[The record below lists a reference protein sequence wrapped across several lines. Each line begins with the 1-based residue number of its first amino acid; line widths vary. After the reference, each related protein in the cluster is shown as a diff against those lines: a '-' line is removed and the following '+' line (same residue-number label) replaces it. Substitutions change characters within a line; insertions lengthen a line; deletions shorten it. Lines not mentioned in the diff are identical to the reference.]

1 MDGARVS
8 ALAIYRL
15 QERAGITQKEKPG
28 RLQKPRKV
36 HLSPSKDDKKKQQK
50 QKGNKKVSPTKGCSQ
65 VGLEVPEPLSKKE
78 NGLKLE
84 GEPEAAA
91 SLSSPL
97 APDIEKWSGSP
108 KKQKTQN
115 ETAEPERV
123 LLPTARAGEERE
135 VLPPASAAVEK
146 RSGVSRNQK
155 TKRQTAE
162 PERALPRTPMVAMGE
177 ERETGLS
184 PSVIEKLSGVPN
196 NQKARKK
203 RALLSTAR
211 GGEESKVE
219 QSPGAIGKPSEG
231 PRRKKAKRQEAEP
244 ERVLPPTARGGEERV
259 VEQSLGTTEKP
270 SEGQRKKK
278 AKRQAA
284 EPERVLPPTAR
295 GGEERV
301 VEQSPEVI
309 EKPSEGPRKKKAK
322 RQAAELECVLPPT
335 AEEDREVGPFP
346 GAAKKQKSERQAAGP
361 GRAPTPIPTVAV
373 EKPSRSQKCKK
384 VPGDKADK
392 VGEKRKVAEGGVKG
406 ELVEGQNSCGA
417 GSGAPSLQQVLQELG
432 QIPHSKRRAARL
444 FEWLIAPLP
453 VDHFFSWMWE
463 KDAVLV
469 RRGNP
474 DYYRGLFST
483 AELDA
488 VLRGEDVQFGLH
500 LDAARYRNGQRETL
514 NPPGRALPA
523 TAWALYRDG
532 CSLRLLCPQAF
543 SAVVWQ
549 VLSVLQEHFGSMV
562 GANAYLTPPGS
573 QGFAPH
579 YDDIEAFVLQLEGRK
594 LWRVYKPREQTEELP
609 QFSSPNFGPQ
619 GLGKPVLQE
628 VLEPGDLL
636 YFPRGFIHQAECEP
650 GVHSL
655 HLTVST
661 FQRNSWG
668 DLLEP
673 LLPAALQAAMEE
685 DVEFR
690 RGLPRD
696 YLDYMGVQHSESGD
710 PRRGPFLEKVQR
722 LLARLAQYAPVDAVA
737 DQRAKGF
744 LHDCL
749 PPVLSEK
756 ERALSVHGLPA
767 RWEAGE
773 AWDVGAK
780 ITTETQVRLLRHG
793 LTRLVSE
800 DDSVLLYYTVENS
813 RVYHQGEPKYLE
825 IDSQYT
831 DGMEYLFSS
840 YPGFVQVGDLPCDS
854 RKDQISL
861 VTMLFEKG
869 LLITKKPLTP

>member
-1 MDGARVS
+1 MDGTRVS
-8 ALAIYRL
+8 ALAVYRL
-15 QERAGITQKEKPG
+15 QERAGIIQKEKPR
-28 RLQKPRKV
+28 RLQKPRKG
-36 HLSPSKDDKKKQQK
+36 HLLSLSKPIKKKQK
-50 QKGNKKVSPTKGCSQ
+50 AKKKVSPVKGCSQ
-65 VGLEVPEPLSKKE
+65 VGLEVPEPLSKKD
-78 NGLKLE
+78 NDLKLE
-84 GEPEAAA
+84 GEPEGGAPQ
-91 SLSSPL
+91 SSPP
-97 APDIEKWSGSP
+97 AAEVETRSRGPGE
-108 KKQKTQN
+108 QKAQN
-115 ETAEPERV
+115 ETPEPERV
-123 LLPTARAGEERE
+123 LPLTARAGEQRE
-135 VLPPASAAVEK
+135 VQPPPAPAAVEK
-146 RSGVSRNQK
+146 RSGASGNQK
-155 TKRQTAE
+155 SKRQTAE
-162 PERALPRTPMVAMGE
+162 PEGAQPRTPTAAVGE
-177 ERETGLS
+177 EREAGLS
-184 PSVIEKLSGVPN
+184 PVVEQQSGVPRK
-196 NQKARKK
+196 QKVKKK
-203 RALLSTAR
+203 RALPSTAP
-211 GGEESKVE
+211 GGEEGKAEQFSGAVE
-219 QSPGAIGKPSEG
+219 KLSEG
-231 PRRKKAKRQEAEP
+231 PRKKKVKTEPAEP
-244 ERVLPPTARGGEERV
+244 ERALPPPGGGE
-259 VEQSLGTTEKP
+259 
-270 SEGQRKKK
+270 
-278 AKRQAA
+278 
-284 EPERVLPPTAR
+284 
-295 GGEERV
+295 EERV
-301 VEQSPEVI
+301 VEQSPGAV
-309 EKPSEGPRKKKAK
+309 EKPSEGPRKKKGK
-322 RQAAELECVLPPT
+322 RQAAESERAGEQSPGAVEKLSQVPRKKKVKKQGAEPDRVLSPT
-335 AEEDREVGPFP
+335 ARVSEGREVEPSH
-346 GAAKKQKSERQAAGP
+346 GAAKKQNIKRRAAEP
-361 GRAPTPIPTVAV
+361 ASAPSPTPTPTVAV
-373 EKPSRSQKCKK
+373 EKSSTGQKFKK
-384 VPGDKADK
+384 VKREKAEPK
-392 VGEKRKVAEGGVKG
+392 RNVAGEKRKAEEGAKV
-406 ELVEGQNSCGA
+406 ELVEGHNSCGA

-444 FEWLIAPLP
+444 LEWLIAPLP

-463 KDAVLV
+463 KEAVLV
-469 RRGNP
+469 RRANP

-488 VLRGEDVQFGLH
+488 VLRAEDVQFGLH

-523 TAWALYRDG
+523 TAWSLYRDG

-594 LWRVYKPREQTEELP
+594 LWRVYKPREQAEELP

-636 YFPRGFIHQAECEP
+636 YFPRGFIHQAVCEP

-655 HLTVST
+655 HLTLST

-756 ERALSVHGLPA
+756 ERSLSVHGLPA

-780 ITTETQVRLLRHG
+780 ITAETQVRLLRHG

-831 DGMEYLFSS
+831 DGIEYLFSS
-840 YPGFVQVGDLPCDS
+840 YPGFVQVGDLPCDN
-854 RKDQISL
+854 RQDQISL

>member
-1 MDGARVS
+1 MALTPGCAKRTTALKDCHLRLRGEDRPSQRTPRLGRPRALRGRRAGPTAGPLRISGLLSRDLGRKPSRKRRSPGSYVFPLNQSPNMDGTRVS
-8 ALAIYRL
+8 ALAVYRS
-15 QERAGITQKEKPG
+15 QERAGTIQKEKAR
-28 RLQKPRKV
+28 RLREPKEG
-36 HLSPSKDDKKKQQK
+36 HLLSLSRDVKKKQ
-50 QKGNKKVSPTKGCSQ
+50 KGKKKVSPLNGCAPG
-65 VGLEVPEPLSKKE
+65 GLELPEPPSKKDPA
-78 NGLKLE
+78 LTLE
-84 GEPEAAA
+84 GEPEGGAPQ
-91 SLSSPL
+91 SGRSPGPR
-97 APDIEKWSGSP
+97 ARKA
-108 KKQKTQN
+108 QH
-115 ETAEPERV
+115 ETAGAPRA
-123 LLPTARAGEERE
+123 LPPTARAGEEGE
-135 VLPPASAAVEK
+135 LEPPPANAAAEK
-146 RSGVSRNQK
+146 RSGAPRSP
-155 TKRQTAE
+155 TPKRQTAKPQRAGPRTPTAAGGEEREAGPSPSVVENPSGAPRKQKVKKSAAPGGEERKGGPGPAAVEERSEGPRKQKVRKRAAE
-162 PERALPRTPMVAMGE
+162 PERAPPPTARVE
-177 ERETGLS
+177 EPGVVEPCPGAAAESVSAPSPTGTAVVRELGR
-184 PSVIEKLSGVPN
+184 G
-196 NQKARKK
+196 QKRKK
-203 RALLSTAR
+203 VKR
-211 GGEESKVE
+211 
-219 QSPGAIGKPSEG
+219 KP
-231 PRRKKAKRQEAEP
+231 AEP
-244 ERVLPPTARGGEERV
+244 ERIA
-259 VEQSLGTTEKP
+259 
-270 SEGQRKKK
+270 
-278 AKRQAA
+278 
-284 EPERVLPPTAR
+284 
-295 GGEERV
+295 
-301 VEQSPEVI
+301 
-309 EKPSEGPRKKKAK
+309 
-322 RQAAELECVLPPT
+322 
-335 AEEDREVGPFP
+335 
-346 GAAKKQKSERQAAGP
+346 
-361 GRAPTPIPTVAV
+361 
-373 EKPSRSQKCKK
+373 
-384 VPGDKADK
+384 
-392 VGEKRKVAEGGVKG
+392 VGEKRKRAEAAQG
-406 ELVEGQNSCGA
+406 ELVEGRQSCGA
-417 GSGAPSLQQVLQELG
+417 GSGAPSLRQVLQELG

-463 KDAVLV
+463 KEAVLV

-488 VLRGEDVQFGLH
+488 VLRGEDVHFGLH
-500 LDAARYRNGQRETL
+500 LDAARYRSGRRETL

-594 LWRVYKPREQTEELP
+594 LWRVYKPREPAEELP

-655 HLTVST
+655 HLTLST

-673 LLPAALQAAMEE
+673 LLPAALQVAMEE

-690 RGLPRD
+690 QGLPRD

-722 LLARLAQYAPVDAVA
+722 LLARLARYAPVDAVA

-780 ITTETQVRLLRHG
+780 ITPETQVRLLRHG

-800 DDSVLLYYTVENS
+800 DDRVLLYYTVENS

-825 IDSQYT
+825 IDSQHA
-831 DGMEYLFSS
+831 DGIEFLFSS
-840 YPGFVQVGDLPCDS
+840 YPGFVQVGDLPGDN
-854 RKDQISL
+854 KQDQISL

>member
-1 MDGARVS
+1 RKRKRVK
-8 ALAIYRL
+8 R
-15 QERAGITQKEKPG
+15 GK
-28 RLQKPRKV
+28 RKGM
-36 HLSPSKDDKKKQQK
+36 
-50 QKGNKKVSPTKGCSQ
+50 KG
-65 VGLEVPEPLSKKE
+65 
-78 NGLKLE
+78 
-84 GEPEAAA
+84 
-91 SLSSPL
+91 
-97 APDIEKWSGSP
+97 
-108 KKQKTQN
+108 
-115 ETAEPERV
+115 
-123 LLPTARAGEERE
+123 
-135 VLPPASAAVEK
+135 
-146 RSGVSRNQK
+146 
-155 TKRQTAE
+155 
-162 PERALPRTPMVAMGE
+162 
-177 ERETGLS
+177 
-184 PSVIEKLSGVPN
+184 
-196 NQKARKK
+196 
-203 RALLSTAR
+203 
-211 GGEESKVE
+211 
-219 QSPGAIGKPSEG
+219 
-231 PRRKKAKRQEAEP
+231 RRKKKEKEKEGKKGKRKEEK
-244 ERVLPPTARGGEERV
+244 EKKKRRKRRKRKRLSGG
-259 VEQSLGTTEKP
+259 QK
-270 SEGQRKKK
+270 RKKG
-278 AKRQAA
+278 KR
-284 EPERVLPPTAR
+284 
-295 GGEERV
+295 
-301 VEQSPEVI
+301 
-309 EKPSEGPRKKKAK
+309 
-322 RQAAELECVLPPT
+322 
-335 AEEDREVGPFP
+335 D
-346 GAAKKQKSERQAAGP
+346 QAAGEQ
-361 GRAPTPIPTVAV
+361 
-373 EKPSRSQKCKK
+373 EK
-384 VPGDKADK
+384 
-392 VGEKRKVAEGGVKG
+392 AEGGAKG
-406 ELVEGQNSCGA
+406 ELVEGHGGCGA
-417 GSGAPSLQQVLQELG
+417 GSGAPSLQQVLRELG

-444 FEWLIAPLP
+444 FEWLISPLP
-453 VDHFFSWMWE
+453 ADHFFSWMWE

-500 LDAARYRNGQRETL
+500 LDAARYRNGRRETL

-523 TAWALYRDG
+523 TAWSLYRDG

-562 GANAYLTPPGS
+562 GANAYLTPPDS

-579 YDDIEAFVLQLEGRK
+579 YDDIEAFVLQLEGKK
-594 LWRVYKPREQTEELP
+594 LWRVYKPREPAEELP

-650 GVHSL
+650 GAHSL
-655 HLTVST
+655 HLTLST

-673 LLPAALQAAMEE
+673 LLPAALQAAVEE

-722 LLARLAQYAPVDAVA
+722 LLARLGQYAPVDAVA

-767 RWEAGE
+767 RWEAGQ

-780 ITTETQVRLLRHG
+780 ITFATQVRLLRHG

-813 RVYHQGEPKYLE
+813 RVYHQGEPKSLE

-831 DGMEYLFSS
+831 DAIEYLFSS
-840 YPGFVQVGDLPCDS
+840 YPGFVQVGDLPCDN
-854 RKDQISL
+854 RKDQLAL

>member
-1 MDGARVS
+1 MDGTRVS
-8 ALAIYRL
+8 ALAVHRL
-15 QERAGITQKEKPG
+15 QERAGIIEKEKPRRLLKPSKGHLLSQSKGIKKKQKEK
-28 RLQKPRKV
+28 
-36 HLSPSKDDKKKQQK
+36 
-50 QKGNKKVSPTKGCSQ
+50 KKVSPMKGCAQ
-65 VGLEVPEPLSKKE
+65 VALEVPEPRSKKD
-78 NGLKLE
+78 NDLE
-84 GEPEAAA
+84 GEPEAGAPRASPPAA
-91 SLSSPL
+91 QVEKRSRGLREQKAQSEL
-97 APDIEKWSGSP
+97 AEPQRVQPPTEREGEPFPAPAAAEKRGGAS
-108 KKQKTQN
+108 KNRKTKGR
-115 ETAEPERV
+115 TAEPARARPWT
-123 LLPTARAGEERE
+123 PTAAVGEERE
-135 VLPPASAAVEK
+135 AGLSPCGVEK
-146 RSGVSRNQK
+146 QNGVKQK
-155 TKRQTAE
+155 VKKKRALPSTARGEEERVVERAPRALEKLSEGPRKNKVQRQSE
-162 PERALPRTPMVAMGE
+162 PERALPPTARLEKQRVVEAPHGAAKAEPVSSLCPTPNPTV
-177 ERETGLS
+177 
-184 PSVIEKLSGVPN
+184 SVEKLSRSP
-196 NQKARKK
+196 KRKK
-203 RALLSTAR
+203 
-211 GGEESKVE
+211 
-219 QSPGAIGKPSEG
+219 I
-231 PRRKKAKRQEAEP
+231 KKDKAEP
-244 ERVLPPTARGGEERV
+244 ERIA
-259 VEQSLGTTEKP
+259 
-270 SEGQRKKK
+270 
-278 AKRQAA
+278 
-284 EPERVLPPTAR
+284 
-295 GGEERV
+295 
-301 VEQSPEVI
+301 
-309 EKPSEGPRKKKAK
+309 
-322 RQAAELECVLPPT
+322 
-335 AEEDREVGPFP
+335 
-346 GAAKKQKSERQAAGP
+346 
-361 GRAPTPIPTVAV
+361 
-373 EKPSRSQKCKK
+373 
-384 VPGDKADK
+384 
-392 VGEKRKVAEGGVKG
+392 VGEKRKVEEGTEV
-406 ELVEGQNSCGA
+406 ELVEGRNSCGSA
-417 GSGAPSLQQVLQELG
+417 SGAPSLQQVLQELG

-444 FEWLIAPLP
+444 FEWLMAPLP
-453 VDHFFSWMWE
+453 IDHFFSRIWE

-469 RRGNP
+469 RRGSP
-474 DYYRGLFST
+474 DHYRGLFST

-488 VLRGEDVQFGLH
+488 VLRSEDVRFGLH
-500 LDAARYRNGQRETL
+500 LDAARYRNGRRETL

-523 TAWALYRDG
+523 TAWSLYRDG

-594 LWRVYKPREQTEELP
+594 RWRVYKPREQADELP

-655 HLTVST
+655 HLTLST

-673 LLPAALQAAMEE
+673 LLPAVLQIAMEE

-710 PRRGPFLEKVQR
+710 PRRGPFLEKVQS

-773 AWDVGAK
+773 AWDVEAK

-800 DDSVLLYYTVENS
+800 DDHVLLYYTVENS

-825 IDSQYT
+825 IDSQHT
-831 DGMEYLFSS
+831 DSIEYLFTS
-840 YPGFVQVGDLPCDS
+840 YPSFVQVGDLPCDN

>member
-1 MDGARVS
+1 MDGTRVS

-15 QERAGITQKEKPG
+15 QERAGIIQKEKP
-28 RLQKPRKV
+28 RQLQKPRKG
-36 HLSPSKDDKKKQQK
+36 HLLSLSKDIKKQH
-50 QKGNKKVSPTKGCSQ
+50 KGKKKVSLTKACSQ
-65 VGLEVPEPLSKKE
+65 VGLEGPEPLPKKD

-84 GEPEAAA
+84 GEPEAGAPQ
-91 SLSSPL
+91 SSPP
-97 APDIEKWSGSP
+97 AAEVEKRSRGP
-108 KKQKTQN
+108 RKQKTQN
-115 ETAEPERV
+115 EPAEPERV
-123 LLPTARAGEERE
+123 LPPTGGAGEERE
-135 VLPPASAAVEK
+135 VEPLSAPAAGEK
-146 RSGVSRNQK
+146 RSGASRNQK
-155 TKRQTAE
+155 SKRQTAEPESALPRTPSVAVGEEREAGLSPSVVEKQSGVPRKQKVKKKRALPSTAPGGEEGKVEQCPGAVEKLSEGPRKQKVKTEASEPERVLPRTAPGGEKRVVEQSPGAVEKLSAGPRKKKVKKQAAGPERVPPPTARVEEEREVKKKQEIKRQTAE
-162 PERALPRTPMVAMGE
+162 PERALSPTPTFAV
-177 ERETGLS
+177 
-184 PSVIEKLSGVPN
+184 EKLSL
-196 NQKARKK
+196 NQKPKK
-203 RALLSTAR
+203 
-211 GGEESKVE
+211 V
-219 QSPGAIGKPSEG
+219 
-231 PRRKKAKRQEAEP
+231 KRDKAEP
-244 ERVLPPTARGGEERV
+244 QRTA
-259 VEQSLGTTEKP
+259 
-270 SEGQRKKK
+270 
-278 AKRQAA
+278 
-284 EPERVLPPTAR
+284 
-295 GGEERV
+295 
-301 VEQSPEVI
+301 
-309 EKPSEGPRKKKAK
+309 
-322 RQAAELECVLPPT
+322 
-335 AEEDREVGPFP
+335 
-346 GAAKKQKSERQAAGP
+346 
-361 GRAPTPIPTVAV
+361 
-373 EKPSRSQKCKK
+373 
-384 VPGDKADK
+384 
-392 VGEKRKVAEGGVKG
+392 VGEKRKVEEGAKV

-500 LDAARYRNGQRETL
+500 LDAARYRKGQRETL

-523 TAWALYRDG
+523 TAWSLYRDG

-549 VLSVLQEHFGSMV
+549 VLSVLQEHFSSMV

-594 LWRVYKPREQTEELP
+594 LWRVYKPREQAEELP

-655 HLTVST
+655 HLTLST

-673 LLPAALQAAMEE
+673 LLPAALQAAVEE

-722 LLARLAQYAPVDAVA
+722 LLARMAQYAPVDAVA

-756 ERALSVHGLPA
+756 ERALSVHGLPV

-773 AWDVGAK
+773 AWNVGAK

-800 DDSVLLYYTVENS
+800 DDSVVLYYTVENS

-831 DGMEYLFSS
+831 DGIEYLFSS
-840 YPGFVQVGDLPCDS
+840 YPGFVQVGDLPCDNS
-854 RKDQISL
+854 KDQISL

>member
-1 MDGARVS
+1 MDGTRVS

-15 QERAGITQKEKPG
+15 QEAAGIIQKEKPR
-28 RLQKPRKV
+28 RLQESRKR
-36 HLSPSKDDKKKQQK
+36 HPLSLSQDSKKKQQK
-50 QKGNKKVSPTKGCSQ
+50 QKGKKKVSRLTQGYSQ
-65 VGLEVPEPLSKKE
+65 EGLGVPESLPKKQ
-78 NGLKLE
+78 NDLKLD
-84 GEPEAAA
+84 GEPEARAP
-91 SLSSPL
+91 LTSPP
-97 APDIEKWSGSP
+97 AVAV
-108 KKQKTQN
+108 KKQSRDLRKQRVQN
-115 ETAEPERV
+115 VTV
-123 LLPTARAGEERE
+123 
-135 VLPPASAAVEK
+135 
-146 RSGVSRNQK
+146 
-155 TKRQTAE
+155 E
-162 PERALPRTPMVAMGE
+162 PERALPPAACSGE
-177 ERETGLS
+177 EREVEPASPAAKVAEKLNGSPRNPPMVAVGEEREAVLS
-184 PSVIEKLSGVPN
+184 PVVEKQSGVPRKQKVKRERTKSKRVPPRTAWSAEEREAEPSCSEAAEKLSVGTRK
-196 NQKARKK
+196 QKVK
-203 RALLSTAR
+203 R
-211 GGEESKVE
+211 GETV
-219 QSPGAIGKPSEG
+219 
-231 PRRKKAKRQEAEP
+231 EP
-244 ERVLPPTARGGEERV
+244 ERVLALATHRGEEVEASSGAAEKLSRGARKKKKKRETAEPEQVLTPKAQGEERE
-259 VEQSLGTTEKP
+259 VELSFSGAAEKLSLGARK
-270 SEGQRKKK
+270 QRI
-278 AKRQAA
+278 KRQSA
-284 EPERVLPPTAR
+284 EPLRALPPTLPLTVSVEKSSQGPKCKKIKREKA
-295 GGEERV
+295 EHERV
-301 VEQSPEVI
+301 VGEE
-309 EKPSEGPRKKKAK
+309 SE
-322 RQAAELECVLPPT
+322 
-335 AEEDREVGPFP
+335 
-346 GAAKKQKSERQAAGP
+346 
-361 GRAPTPIPTVAV
+361 V
-373 EKPSRSQKCKK
+373 EKGAKI
-384 VPGDKADK
+384 
-392 VGEKRKVAEGGVKG
+392 

-417 GSGAPSLQQVLQELG
+417 RTGTPSLQQVLKELG

-444 FEWLIAPLP
+444 FGWLIAPLSTE
-453 VDHFFSWMWE
+453 HFFSWLWE

-469 RRGNP
+469 RRYNP
-474 DYYRGLFST
+474 DYYQGLFST
-483 AELDA
+483 AELDS
-488 VLRGEDVQFGLH
+488 VLRREDIQFGLH

-523 TAWALYRDG
+523 TAWSLYRDG

-543 SAVVWQ
+543 SAVMWQ

-579 YDDIEAFVLQLEGRK
+579 YDDIEAFVLQLEGKK
-594 LWRVYKPREQTEELP
+594 LWRVYKPREQVEELP
-609 QFSSPNFGPQ
+609 QFSSPNFGPE

-655 HLTVST
+655 HLTIST

-710 PRRGPFLEKVQR
+710 PRRGPFLEKLQG
-722 LLARLAQYAPVDAVA
+722 LLVRLAQYAPVDAVA

-767 RWEAGE
+767 RWEAEE
-773 AWDVGAK
+773 ARDVGAK

-800 DDSVLLYYTVENS
+800 DDSVFLYYTVENS

-825 IDSQYT
+825 IDSRYT
-831 DGMEYLFSS
+831 DGIEYLFSS
-840 YPGFVQVGDLPCDS
+840 YPGFVQVGDLPCDN

>member
-1 MDGARVS
+1 MDGTRVS

-15 QERAGITQKEKPG
+15 QEHAGIIKKEIPS
-28 RLQKPRKV
+28 RLQKPRKG
-36 HLSPSKDDKKKQQK
+36 HLLSLSKNIKKKQK
-50 QKGNKKVSPTKGCSQ
+50 QKEKKKVSLNKGCSQ
-65 VGLEVPEPLSKKE
+65 VGTEGPDPLPKDNDFKVEGQPEAGAPQASPLVAEVEKRSRSLRRQKAQTETAELERVLPSTARAEEEREEESVLASAAVGKRSGTSSNQKIKRQTEEPERVQPRTQTVVVEEEREAGPSAVVEKESGVSKNQKSKKKGTLSQTAQGGE
-78 NGLKLE
+78 ERKVEQTSGAVEKLSE
-84 GEPEAAA
+84 GP
-91 SLSSPL
+91 
-97 APDIEKWSGSP
+97 G
-108 KKQKTQN
+108 KQQVKR

-123 LLPTARAGEERE
+123 L
-135 VLPPASAAVEK
+135 PPAGW
-146 RSGVSRNQK
+146 R
-155 TKRQTAE
+155 
-162 PERALPRTPMVAMGE
+162 E
-177 ERETGLS
+177 EGR
-184 PSVIEKLSGVPN
+184 
-196 NQKARKK
+196 
-203 RALLSTAR
+203 
-211 GGEESKVE
+211 KVE
-219 QSPGAIGKPSEG
+219 QLPGTAEKLSEG
-231 PRRKKAKRQEAEP
+231 PR
-244 ERVLPPTARGGEERV
+244 
-259 VEQSLGTTEKP
+259 
-270 SEGQRKKK
+270 KKK
-278 AKRQAA
+278 VRRQAA
-284 EPERVLPPTAR
+284 EPERDLPPT
-295 GGEERV
+295 GRV
-301 VEQSPEVI
+301 D
-309 EKPSEGPRKKKAK
+309 
-322 RQAAELECVLPPT
+322 
-335 AEEDREVGPFP
+335 EDREVEPSL
-346 GAAKKQKSERQAAGP
+346 GAAKKQKIQRQVAERVRVP
-361 GRAPTPIPTVAV
+361 SPSPTPTPTVV
-373 EKPSRSQKCKK
+373 IEKLSGGQKRKK
-384 VPGDKADK
+384 VKRDLVVGDKKK
-392 VGEKRKVAEGGVKG
+392 VEGGAKG
-406 ELVEGQNSCGA
+406 ELVEGHSSCGA

-444 FEWLIAPLP
+444 FEWLISPLS

-488 VLRGEDVQFGLH
+488 VLRGEDVQFGQH

-523 TAWALYRDG
+523 TAWSLYRDG

-562 GANAYLTPPGS
+562 GANAYLTPPDS

-579 YDDIEAFVLQLEGRK
+579 YDDIEAFVLQLEGKK
-594 LWRVYKPREQTEELP
+594 LWRVYKPREPVEELP

-655 HLTVST
+655 HLTLST

-722 LLARLAQYAPVDAVA
+722 LLTRLVQYAPVDAVA

-831 DGMEYLFSS
+831 DAIEYLFSS
-840 YPGFVQVGDLPCDS
+840 YPGFVQVGDLPCDN
-854 RKDQISL
+854 RKDQIAL

>member
-1 MDGARVS
+1 MDGTRVS

-15 QERAGITQKEKPG
+15 QEAAGIIHKEKPR
-28 RLQKPRKV
+28 RLQEPRKR
-36 HLSPSKDDKKKQQK
+36 HPLSLSQDIQKKKQK
-50 QKGNKKVSPTKGCSQ
+50 QKGKKKVSRLTQGCSQ
-65 VGLEVPEPLSKKE
+65 IGLEVPKPLPKKQ
-78 NGLKLE
+78 NDVKLD
-84 GEPEAAA
+84 GEPEAEAPLIPPPAA
-91 SLSSPL
+91 AVEKQSWGLRKQRVRNLTAEPERAPSPTACSGEEREVEPASP
-97 APDIEKWSGSP
+97 APKVAEKLNGSP
-108 KKQKTQN
+108 RNPPTVAVEEEREAVLSPVVEKQSGVPRKQKVKRERMKSERAPPPTPQSGEEREVEQSCPEVAEKLSGGARKQKVKRR

-123 LLPTARAGEERE
+123 LALTTQRGEKVEATSGAAEKPSRGARKEKIKRETVEPERVLTPKAQGEERE
-135 VLPPASAAVEK
+135 VEQSFSGAAEK
-146 RSGVSRNQK
+146 LNLGARKQRI
-155 TKRQTAE
+155 KRQPTE
-162 PERALPRTPMVAMGE
+162 PL
-177 ERETGLS
+177 
-184 PSVIEKLSGVPN
+184 
-196 NQKARKK
+196 
-203 RALLSTAR
+203 
-211 GGEESKVE
+211 
-219 QSPGAIGKPSEG
+219 GA
-231 PRRKKAKRQEAEP
+231 
-244 ERVLPPTARGGEERV
+244 LPPTPPLPVTA
-259 VEQSLGTTEKP
+259 EKP
-270 SEGQRKKK
+270 SQ
-278 AKRQAA
+278 
-284 EPERVLPPTAR
+284 
-295 GGEERV
+295 
-301 VEQSPEVI
+301 
-309 EKPSEGPRKKKAK
+309 GP
-322 RQAAELECVLPPT
+322 
-335 AEEDREVGPFP
+335 
-346 GAAKKQKSERQAAGP
+346 
-361 GRAPTPIPTVAV
+361 
-373 EKPSRSQKCKK
+373 KCKK
-384 VPGDKADK
+384 VKREK
-392 VGEKRKVAEGGVKG
+392 VESERVVREESEVEEGAKV

-417 GSGAPSLQQVLQELG
+417 RTGTPSLQQVLKELG

-444 FEWLIAPLP
+444 FEWMIAPLSTE
-453 VDHFFSWMWE
+453 HFFSWLWE

-469 RRGNP
+469 RRRNP

-483 AELDA
+483 AELDSL
-488 VLRGEDVQFGLH
+488 LRGEDIQFGLH

-523 TAWALYRDG
+523 IAWSLYRDG

-579 YDDIEAFVLQLEGRK
+579 YDDIEAFVLQLEGKKR
-594 LWRVYKPREQTEELP
+594 WRVYKPQEQVEELP
-609 QFSSPNFGPQ
+609 QFSSPNFGPE

-655 HLTVST
+655 HLTIST

-710 PRRGPFLEKVQR
+710 PRRGPFLEKLQG

-749 PPVLSEK
+749 PPVVSEK

-767 RWEAGE
+767 RWEAGD
-773 AWDVGAK
+773 ARDVGAK

-831 DGMEYLFSS
+831 DGIEYLFSS
-840 YPGFVQVGDLPCDS
+840 YPGFVQVGDLPCDN